1 MLIETPVIA
10 TRSGGNP
17 EAILAGLGALV
28 EPDNAAAMARA
39 ALDTLNNKATL
50 AEMTSRA
57 KESAKARFSE
67 ETHIAKI
74 TQIYRN
80 LSAG

>member
-1 MLIETPVIA
+1 
-10 TRSGGNP
+10 
-17 EAILAGLGALV
+17 
-28 EPDNAAAMARA
+28 
-39 ALDTLNNKATL
+39 
-50 AEMTSRA
+50 MTSRA